1 LTFKEEQLMAQIGVF
16 FGTNTGKTR
25 KVAKMISGKFGDD
38 IMSKPINVNRS
49 NLEEFLSYDYLI
61 LGASIAAL
69 GFVFGGLRLLGPP
82 RFIFLFLDSRRVVLY
97 FDVTI

>member
-1 LTFKEEQLMAQIGVF
+1 MAYLFSRGFTYGTDRGI

-61 LGASIAAL
+61 LGTPTWGRPAAEDV
-69 GFVFGGLRLLGPP
+69 GRL
-82 RFIFLFLDSRRVVLY
+82 
-97 FDVTI
+97 